1 MNTTD
6 LEVDLL
12 VVGGGMVGAA
22 LAAACCGRGLRIAV
36 TEARAP
42 QRAWPAGD
50 IDLRVSA
57 LSRASQ
63 RLLARLG
70 RGPSVWERILELGAS
85 PYREMRVWDAV
96 GGASIHFDSA
106 DLGEP
111 DLGHIVENR
120 VTQLALWERLE
131 AEPEVSLL
139 CPARGAALLLPPA
152 AGPASGRLP
161 VEASGAMAEGR
172 TTGVA
177 PGAIT
182 EGRTT
187 TLAPGAMTD
196 LARLD
201 LHDGRR
207 IAARLVVGA
216 DGRDSWVRA
225 QAGIATSGWDYDQ
238 QAIVANVSLTEP
250 HRETA
255 WQRFLP
261 TGPLAFLPLADGRC
275 SIVWSAS
282 GERARELMAMDDTAF
297 LQALEEASERRLGT
311 PGAIG
316 RRAAFPLRLQHADQ
330 YVRPRLALIGDAAHA
345 VHPLAGQGVNL
356 GFLDAA
362 QLADS
367 LGEAQVLGR
376 DIGGLWALRR
386 YERARRG
393 DNLAMLAA
401 MDGFKRLFGNA
412 NPLLAAIRNAGLAT
426 ADRLTPLKRLFM
438 EQALGQG
445 RDLPALARR

>member
-1 MNTTD
+1 MNNPD

-22 LAAACCGRGLRIAV
+22 LAAACAGRGLRIAV
-36 TEARAP
+36 TETREP

-70 RGPSVWERILELGAS
+70 RGPSVWERIQQLGAS
-85 PYREMRVWDAV
+85 PYREMRVWDGV
-96 GGASIHFDSA
+96 GGAGIHFDSA

-120 VTQLALWERLE
+120 VTQLALWECLE
-131 AEPEVSLL
+131 ATPEVKLL
-139 CPARGAALLLPPA
+139 CPARGAALILPEAGAGPA
-152 AGPASGRLP
+152 AGRDRGEVPG
-161 VEASGAMAEGR
+161 
-172 TTGVA
+172 A
-177 PGAIT
+177 PGAL
-182 EGRTT
+182 G
-187 TLAPGAMTD
+187 D
-196 LARLD
+196 LARVD
-201 LHDGRR
+201 LNDGRR
-207 IAARLVVGA
+207 VAARLVVGA

-225 QAGIATSGWDYDQ
+225 QAGIATSGWEYDQ

-275 SIVWSAS
+275 SIVWSARS
-282 GERARELMAMDDTAF
+282 ERARELMALDDTAF
-297 LQALEEASERRLGT
+297 LKALEEASERRLGALT
-311 PGAIG
+311 AIG

-367 LGEAQVLGR
+367 LGEAQAQGR

-393 DNLAMLAA
+393 DNLRMLAA
-401 MDGFKRLFGNA
+401 MDGFKRLFSNDQ
-412 NPLLAAIRNAGLAT
+412 PLLVAARNAGLAA

-445 RDLPALARR
+445 QDLPTLARR